1 MKKRYG
7 FSMVALA
14 ATVTIMLILTTA
26 ITIGGVNTSN
36 NAKKIAFATELKTLQ
51 EAVDEYVNENNGS
64 YPIGNSVVVDI
75 TSLSTENKQQF
86 NKETD
91 GYNSGKVLLYDIDY
105 EKINVKSLKYGDE
118 SNGANDIYVVSNTS
132 GVVYYAKG
140 LKIGNNTYYTLND
153 ELTTLLNENA
163 DKNLVNTASVIVFQP
178 NTTEWTKDGIEVT
191 VKVPKTFTVSK
202 IESGGVNIPLT
213 SSETL
218 YNNYVVKKASN
229 YQINVTYTPKGGS
242 VTTATYE
249 VKNFDNTAPTFT
261 IDKDNQIKNN
271 STNSNQIGYV
281 KILNKKD
288 DVSGIKVVKYENDS
302 LYTVDNI
309 TNGTITKD
317 EVKEH
322 FQKNGKVLTTDI
334 VPIEKNVGK
343 ITVYMEDK
351 AGNASI
357 STFDVSSSLIEKNEY
372 TTDDYIQDGLI
383 LHYDGINNTGLGHDD
398 TSKVWVDLSGN
409 GNDGVI
415 SDETF
420 EYSGNGWKNGKGF
433 AFENDI
439 GVNTANIL
447 QKTTFSNIDS
457 FTVQVKGTF
466 NKNTATTTNNVFTRI
481 ISTCANYTAE
491 YEGID
496 GVDLTYHS
504 NDDFIRSFC
513 SNGIKNNAYNTVFD
527 TKQIS
532 SINIVWNKNTREL
545 KYYLDNDEP
554 ITVKITKFDN
564 VSLTRIGLDFYR
576 IADNSGV
583 YVYNSIKVYN
593 RALSEE
599 EIKQNYTVDK
609 VRFGL

>member
-1 MKKRYG
+1 
-7 FSMVALA
+7 MVALA

-178 NTTEWTKDGIEVT
+178 NTTEWTKDEIEVT

-334 VPIEKNVGK
+334 VPIEKNIGK

-357 STFDVSSSLIEKNEY
+357 STFDVSSSLIEKSEY

-383 LHYDGINNTGLGHDD
+383 AMYDGKNNTGLGHDD

-409 GNDGVI
+409 GHDGTIIGNINWNDDSLSFDGTNNAVNLGRINLQDITIEIVLIDESTDSNNYASYI
-415 SDETF
+415 SNFETGGYGI
-420 EYSGNGWKNGKGF
+420 EKRL
-433 AFENDI
+433 D
-439 GVNTANIL
+439 
-447 QKTTFSNIDS
+447 
-457 FTVQVKGTF
+457 F
-466 NKNTATTTNNVFTRI
+466 NKKIFMSVFVNSDYTLIYTKDNFVANKKISLSGSYSSNKMKLYQLGVLQQESSTTGSLGMPKNDTVMMI
-481 ISTCANYTAE
+481 GANPYGEIPT
-491 YEGID
+491 EG
-496 GVDLTYHS
+496 
-504 NDDFIRSFC
+504 R
-513 SNGIKNNAYNTVFD
+513 
-527 TKQIS
+527 
-532 SINIVWNKNTREL
+532 L
-545 KYYLDNDEP
+545 K
-554 ITVKITKFDN
+554 
-564 VSLTRIGLDFYR
+564 G
-576 IADNSGV
+576 
-583 YVYNSIKVYN
+583 KVYSVRIYN
-593 RALSEE
+593 KALSEE
-599 EIKQNYTVDK
+599 EVKQNYTVDK

>member
-1 MKKRYG
+1 MKKKYG

-14 ATVTIMLILTTA
+14 ATVTILLILTTA

-91 GYNSGKVLLYDIDY
+91 GYNSGKVLLYDINY

-178 NTTEWTKDGIEVT
+178 NTTEWTKDEIEVT

-334 VPIEKNVGK
+334 VPIEKNIGK

-357 STFDVSSSLIEKNEY
+357 STFDVSSSLIEKSEY

-383 LHYDGINNTGLGHDD
+383 AMYDGKNNTGLGHDD

-409 GNDGVI
+409 GHDGTIIGNINWNDDSLSFDGTNNAVNLGRI
-415 SDETF
+415 DLQDITMEIVLVDEGSTNNVTYVANYETGGYGLSRYLKNGLTMEAYINSKVSF
-420 EYSGNGWKNGKGF
+420 IYSKNAFVTNKKYSLSGSYSGNKLKLY
-433 AFENDI
+433 EL
-439 GVNTANIL
+439 GVL
-447 QKTTFSNIDS
+447 QSQSDLS
-457 FTVQVKGTF
+457 GSLGMPE
-466 NKNTATTTNNVFTRI
+466 KNTVMMI
-481 ISTCANYTAE
+481 GANPK
-491 YEGID
+491 D
-496 GVDLTYHS
+496 
-504 NDDFIRSFC
+504 
-513 SNGIKNNAYNTVFD
+513 KNPT
-527 TKQIS
+527 
-532 SINIVWNKNTREL
+532 E
-545 KYYLDNDEP
+545 YYLRGK
-554 ITVKITKFDN
+554 VYS
-564 VSLTRIGLDFYR
+564 VRI
-576 IADNSGV
+576 
-583 YVYNSIKVYN
+583 YN

-599 EIKQNYTVDK
+599 EVKQNYTVDK

>member
-1 MKKRYG
+1 
-7 FSMVALA
+7 MVALA

-140 LKIGNNTYYTLND
+140 LKIGNNTYYTLNE

-178 NTTEWTKDGIEVT
+178 NTTEWTKDEIEVT

-343 ITVYMEDK
+343 ITVYIEDK

-357 STFDVSSSLIEKNEY
+357 STFDVSSSLIEKSEY

-383 LHYDGINNTGLGHDD
+383 AMYDGKNNTGLGHDD

-409 GNDGVI
+409 GYDGTIIGDINWNDDSLSFNGTTNAVALTRMDLKDI
-415 SDETF
+415 TMEIVLVDEGSTNNVTYVANYEKGGYGLSRYSKNGLTMEAYINSKVSF
-420 EYSGNGWKNGKGF
+420 IYSKNAFVTNKKYSLSGSYSGNKLKLYELG
-433 AFENDI
+433 
-439 GVNTANIL
+439 IL
-447 QKTTFSNIDS
+447 QNQSDLSGSLGMPQND
-457 FTVQVKGTF
+457 TVMMIGA
-466 NKNTATTTNNVFTRI
+466 NPGDKNPT
-481 ISTCANYTAE
+481 E
-491 YEGID
+491 
-496 GVDLTYHS
+496 
-504 NDDFIRSFC
+504 
-513 SNGIKNNAYNTVFD
+513 
-527 TKQIS
+527 
-532 SINIVWNKNTREL
+532 
-545 KYYLDNDEP
+545 YYLKGK
-554 ITVKITKFDN
+554 VYS
-564 VSLTRIGLDFYR
+564 VRI
-576 IADNSGV
+576 
-583 YVYNSIKVYN
+583 YN
-593 RALSEE
+593 RALSDEE
-599 EIKQNYTVDK
+599 VKQNYTVDK

>member
-202 IESGGVNIPLT
+202 IESGGVNIPLI

-383 LHYDGINNTGLGHDD
+383 AMYDGKNNTGLGHDD

-409 GNDGVI
+409 GHDGTIIGNINWNDDSLSFDGTNNAVNLGRINLQDITIEIVLIDESTDSNNYASYI
-415 SDETF
+415 SNFETGGYGI
-420 EYSGNGWKNGKGF
+420 EKRL
-433 AFENDI
+433 D
-439 GVNTANIL
+439 
-447 QKTTFSNIDS
+447 
-457 FTVQVKGTF
+457 F
-466 NKNTATTTNNVFTRI
+466 NKKIFMSAFINSDYTLIYTKDNFVANKKISLSGSYSSNKMKLYQLGVLQQESSTTGSLGMPKNDTVMMIGANPYGEIPTEGRLKGKVYSVRI
-481 ISTCANYTAE
+481 
-491 YEGID
+491 
-496 GVDLTYHS
+496 
-504 NDDFIRSFC
+504 
-513 SNGIKNNAYNTVFD
+513 
-527 TKQIS
+527 
-532 SINIVWNKNTREL
+532 
-545 KYYLDNDEP
+545 
-554 ITVKITKFDN
+554 
-564 VSLTRIGLDFYR
+564 
-576 IADNSGV
+576 
-583 YVYNSIKVYN
+583 YN

-599 EIKQNYTVDK
+599 EVKQNYTVDK

>member
-1 MKKRYG
+1 MKKKYG

-14 ATVTIMLILTTA
+14 ATVTILLILTTA

-178 NTTEWTKDGIEVT
+178 NTTEWTKDEIEVT

-357 STFDVSSSLIEKNEY
+357 STFDVSSSLIEKSEY

-383 LHYDGINNTGLGHDD
+383 AMYDGKNNTGLGHDD

-409 GNDGVI
+409 GHDGTIIGNINWNDDSLSFDGTNNAVNLGRI
-415 SDETF
+415 DLQDITMEIVLVDEGSTNNVTYVANYETGGYGLSRYLKNGLTMEAYINSKVSF
-420 EYSGNGWKNGKGF
+420 IYSKNAFVTNKKYSLSGSYSGNKLKLY
-433 AFENDI
+433 EL
-439 GVNTANIL
+439 GVL
-447 QKTTFSNIDS
+447 QSQSDLS
-457 FTVQVKGTF
+457 GSLGMPE
-466 NKNTATTTNNVFTRI
+466 KNTVMMI
-481 ISTCANYTAE
+481 GANPK
-491 YEGID
+491 D
-496 GVDLTYHS
+496 
-504 NDDFIRSFC
+504 
-513 SNGIKNNAYNTVFD
+513 KNPT
-527 TKQIS
+527 
-532 SINIVWNKNTREL
+532 E
-545 KYYLDNDEP
+545 YYL
-554 ITVKITKFDN
+554 
-564 VSLTRIGLDFYR
+564 RG
-576 IADNSGV
+576 
-583 YVYNSIKVYN
+583 KVYSVRIYN
-593 RALSEE
+593 KALSEE
-599 EIKQNYTVDK
+599 EVKQNYTVDK

>member
-372 TTDDYIQDGLI
+372 TTDDYVQDGLI
-383 LHYDGINNTGLGHDD
+383 AMYDGNNNTGLGHDD

-409 GNDGVI
+409 GHDGTIIGDINWNDDSLSFNGTTNAVALTRMDLKDI
-415 SDETF
+415 TMEIVLVDEGSTNNVTYVANYETGGYGLSRYLKNGLTMEAYINSKVSF
-420 EYSGNGWKNGKGF
+420 IYSKNAFVTNKKYSLSGSYSGNKLKLY
-433 AFENDI
+433 EL
-439 GVNTANIL
+439 GVL
-447 QKTTFSNIDS
+447 QNQSDLS
-457 FTVQVKGTF
+457 GSLGMPE
-466 NKNTATTTNNVFTRI
+466 KNTVMMI
-481 ISTCANYTAE
+481 GANPY
-491 YEGID
+491 D
-496 GVDLTYHS
+496 
-504 NDDFIRSFC
+504 
-513 SNGIKNNAYNTVFD
+513 KNPT
-527 TKQIS
+527 
-532 SINIVWNKNTREL
+532 E
-545 KYYLDNDEP
+545 YYLKGK
-554 ITVKITKFDN
+554 VYS
-564 VSLTRIGLDFYR
+564 VRI
-576 IADNSGV
+576 
-583 YVYNSIKVYN
+583 YN
-593 RALSEE
+593 RALSDEE
-599 EIKQNYTVDK
+599 VKQNYTVDK

>member
-1 MKKRYG
+1 MKKKYG

-14 ATVTIMLILTTA
+14 ATVTILLILTTA

-178 NTTEWTKDGIEVT
+178 NTTEWTKDEIEVT
-191 VKVPKTFTVSK
+191 VKVPKIFTVSK

-249 VKNFDNTAPTFT
+249 VKKFDNTAPTFT

-334 VPIEKNVGK
+334 VPIEKNIGK

-357 STFDVSSSLIEKNEY
+357 STFDVSSSLIEKSEY

-383 LHYDGINNTGLGHDD
+383 AMYDGKNNTGLGHDD

-409 GNDGVI
+409 GHDGTIIGNINWNDDSLSFDGTNNAVNLGRINLQDITIEIVLIDESTDSNNYASYI
-415 SDETF
+415 SNFETGGYGI
-420 EYSGNGWKNGKGF
+420 EKRL
-433 AFENDI
+433 D
-439 GVNTANIL
+439 
-447 QKTTFSNIDS
+447 
-457 FTVQVKGTF
+457 F
-466 NKNTATTTNNVFTRI
+466 NKKIFMSVFVNSDYTLIYTKDNFVANKKISLSGSYSSNKMKLYQLGVLQQESSTTGSLGMPKNDTVMMIGANPYGEIPTEGRLKGKVYSVRI
-481 ISTCANYTAE
+481 
-491 YEGID
+491 
-496 GVDLTYHS
+496 
-504 NDDFIRSFC
+504 
-513 SNGIKNNAYNTVFD
+513 
-527 TKQIS
+527 
-532 SINIVWNKNTREL
+532 
-545 KYYLDNDEP
+545 
-554 ITVKITKFDN
+554 
-564 VSLTRIGLDFYR
+564 
-576 IADNSGV
+576 
-583 YVYNSIKVYN
+583 YN

-599 EIKQNYTVDK
+599 EVKQNYTVDK

>member
-1 MKKRYG
+1 
-7 FSMVALA
+7 MVALA

-334 VPIEKNVGK
+334 VPIEKNVGR

-357 STFDVSSSLIEKNEY
+357 STFDVSSSLIEKSEY

-383 LHYDGINNTGLGHDD
+383 AMYDGNNNTGLGHDD

-409 GNDGVI
+409 GHDGTIIGDINWNDDSLSFNGTTNAVALTRMDLKDI
-415 SDETF
+415 TMEIVLVDEGSTNNVTYVANYETGGYGLSRYLKNGLTMEAYINSKVSF
-420 EYSGNGWKNGKGF
+420 IYSKNAFVTNKKYSLSGSYSGNKLKLY
-433 AFENDI
+433 EL
-439 GVNTANIL
+439 GVL
-447 QKTTFSNIDS
+447 QNQSDLS
-457 FTVQVKGTF
+457 GSLGMPE
-466 NKNTATTTNNVFTRI
+466 KNTVMMI
-481 ISTCANYTAE
+481 GANPC
-491 YEGID
+491 D
-496 GVDLTYHS
+496 
-504 NDDFIRSFC
+504 
-513 SNGIKNNAYNTVFD
+513 KNPT
-527 TKQIS
+527 
-532 SINIVWNKNTREL
+532 E
-545 KYYLDNDEP
+545 YYLKGK
-554 ITVKITKFDN
+554 VYS
-564 VSLTRIGLDFYR
+564 VRI
-576 IADNSGV
+576 
-583 YVYNSIKVYN
+583 YN
-593 RALSEE
+593 RALSDEE
-599 EIKQNYTVDK
+599 VKQNYTVDK

>member
-140 LKIGNNTYYTLND
+140 LKIGNNTYYTLNE
-153 ELTTLLNENA
+153 ELITLLNENA

-178 NTTEWTKDGIEVT
+178 NTTEWTKDEIEVT

-317 EVKEH
+317 EVKGH

-334 VPIEKNVGK
+334 VPIEKNAGK

-357 STFDVSSSLIEKNEY
+357 STFDVSSSLIEKSEY

-383 LHYDGINNTGLGHDD
+383 AMYDGKNNTGLGHDD

-409 GNDGVI
+409 GHDGTIIGDINWNDDSLSFNGTTNAVNLGRIDLQDITMEIIVLDEGVNTDDDVTYVANYENGGYGLEKMGKKLAMTI
-415 SDETF
+415 FVNSKYQYLYLPNAF
-420 EYSGNGWKNGKGF
+420 VANKKYSLSGSYSGNKLKLYELG
-433 AFENDI
+433 
-439 GVNTANIL
+439 IL
-447 QKTTFSNIDS
+447 QNQSDLSGSLGMPQND
-457 FTVQVKGTF
+457 TVMMIGANPGGTSPVSDFLKG
-466 NKNTATTTNNVFTRI
+466 KVYSVRI
-481 ISTCANYTAE
+481 
-491 YEGID
+491 
-496 GVDLTYHS
+496 
-504 NDDFIRSFC
+504 
-513 SNGIKNNAYNTVFD
+513 
-527 TKQIS
+527 
-532 SINIVWNKNTREL
+532 
-545 KYYLDNDEP
+545 
-554 ITVKITKFDN
+554 
-564 VSLTRIGLDFYR
+564 
-576 IADNSGV
+576 
-583 YVYNSIKVYN
+583 YN

-599 EIKQNYTVDK
+599 EVKQNYTVDK

>member
-1 MKKRYG
+1 MKKKYG

-178 NTTEWTKDGIEVT
+178 NTTEWTKDEIEVT

-357 STFDVSSSLIEKNEY
+357 STFDVSSSLIEKSEY

-383 LHYDGINNTGLGHDD
+383 AMYDGKNNTGLGHDD

-409 GNDGVI
+409 GHDGTIIGNINWNDDSLSFDGTNNAVNLGRINLQDITIEIVLIDESTDSNNYASYI
-415 SDETF
+415 SNFETGGYGI
-420 EYSGNGWKNGKGF
+420 EKRL
-433 AFENDI
+433 D
-439 GVNTANIL
+439 
-447 QKTTFSNIDS
+447 
-457 FTVQVKGTF
+457 F
-466 NKNTATTTNNVFTRI
+466 NKKIFMSVFVNSDYTLIYTKDNFVANKKISLSGSYSSNKMKLYQLGVLQQESSTTGSLGMPKNDTVMMI
-481 ISTCANYTAE
+481 GANPYGEIPT
-491 YEGID
+491 EG
-496 GVDLTYHS
+496 
-504 NDDFIRSFC
+504 R
-513 SNGIKNNAYNTVFD
+513 
-527 TKQIS
+527 
-532 SINIVWNKNTREL
+532 L
-545 KYYLDNDEP
+545 K
-554 ITVKITKFDN
+554 
-564 VSLTRIGLDFYR
+564 G
-576 IADNSGV
+576 
-583 YVYNSIKVYN
+583 KVYSVRIYN
-593 RALSEE
+593 KALSEE
-599 EIKQNYTVDK
+599 EVKQNYTVDK

>member
-1 MKKRYG
+1 MKKKYG

-14 ATVTIMLILTTA
+14 ATVTILLILTTA

-75 TSLSTENKQQF
+75 TSLSTENKQQV

-178 NTTEWTKDGIEVT
+178 NTTEWTKDEIEVT
-191 VKVPKTFTVSK
+191 VKVPKIFTVSK

-249 VKNFDNTAPTFT
+249 VKKFDNTAPTFT

-334 VPIEKNVGK
+334 VPIEKNIGK

-357 STFDVSSSLIEKNEY
+357 STFDVSSSLIEKSEY

-383 LHYDGINNTGLGHDD
+383 AMYDGKNNTGLGHDD

-409 GNDGVI
+409 GHDGTIIGNINWNDDSLSFDGTNNAVNLGRINLQDITIEIVLIDESTDSNNYASYI
-415 SDETF
+415 SNFETGGYGI
-420 EYSGNGWKNGKGF
+420 EKRL
-433 AFENDI
+433 D
-439 GVNTANIL
+439 
-447 QKTTFSNIDS
+447 
-457 FTVQVKGTF
+457 F
-466 NKNTATTTNNVFTRI
+466 NKKIFMSVFVNSDYTLIYTKDNFVANKKISLSGSYSSNKMKLYQLGVLQQESSTTGSLGMPKNDTVMMIGANPYGEIPTEGRLKGKVYSVRI
-481 ISTCANYTAE
+481 
-491 YEGID
+491 
-496 GVDLTYHS
+496 
-504 NDDFIRSFC
+504 
-513 SNGIKNNAYNTVFD
+513 
-527 TKQIS
+527 
-532 SINIVWNKNTREL
+532 
-545 KYYLDNDEP
+545 
-554 ITVKITKFDN
+554 
-564 VSLTRIGLDFYR
+564 
-576 IADNSGV
+576 
-583 YVYNSIKVYN
+583 YN

-599 EIKQNYTVDK
+599 EVKQNYTVDK

>member
-334 VPIEKNVGK
+334 VPIEKNVGR

-357 STFDVSSSLIEKNEY
+357 STFDVSSSLIEKSEY

-383 LHYDGINNTGLGHDD
+383 AMYDGKNNTGLGHDD

-409 GNDGVI
+409 GHDGTIIGDINWNDDSLSFNGTTNAVNLGRI
-415 SDETF
+415 DLQDITMEIIVLDE
-420 EYSGNGWKNGKGF
+420 
-433 AFENDI
+433 
-439 GVNTANIL
+439 GVNTDDYVTYVANFENGGYGVGRYVKKGLSMDVHIN
-447 QKTTFSNIDS
+447 SEW
-457 FTVQVKGTF
+457 VQVYS
-466 NKNTATTTNNVFTRI
+466 KNTFVANKKISLSGSYSNNKLRFYEAGVLQQESNPNGSIDMTTNNTVMMI
-481 ISTCANYTAE
+481 GANPS
-491 YEGID
+491 G
-496 GVDLTYHS
+496 
-504 NDDFIRSFC
+504 NDDP
-513 SNGIKNNAYNTVFD
+513 
-527 TKQIS
+527 
-532 SINIVWNKNTREL
+532 VWSLL
-545 KYYLDNDEP
+545 KGKVYS
-554 ITVKITKFDN
+554 V
-564 VSLTRIGLDFYR
+564 RI
-576 IADNSGV
+576 
-583 YVYNSIKVYN
+583 YN

-599 EIKQNYTVDK
+599 EVKQNYTVDK

>member
-1 MKKRYG
+1 
-7 FSMVALA
+7 MVALA

-178 NTTEWTKDGIEVT
+178 NTTEWTKDEIEVT

-334 VPIEKNVGK
+334 VPIEKNIGK

-357 STFDVSSSLIEKNEY
+357 STFDVSSSLIEKSEY

-383 LHYDGINNTGLGHDD
+383 AMYDGKNNTGLGHDD

-409 GNDGVI
+409 GHDGTIIGNINWNDDSLSFDGTNNAVNLGRI
-415 SDETF
+415 DLQDITMEIVLVDEGSTNNVTYVANYETGGYGLSRYLKNGLTMEAYINSKVSF
-420 EYSGNGWKNGKGF
+420 IYSKNAFVTNKKYSLSGSYSGNKLKLY
-433 AFENDI
+433 EL
-439 GVNTANIL
+439 GVL
-447 QKTTFSNIDS
+447 QSQSDLS
-457 FTVQVKGTF
+457 GSLGMPE
-466 NKNTATTTNNVFTRI
+466 KNTVMMI
-481 ISTCANYTAE
+481 GANPK
-491 YEGID
+491 D
-496 GVDLTYHS
+496 
-504 NDDFIRSFC
+504 
-513 SNGIKNNAYNTVFD
+513 KNPT
-527 TKQIS
+527 
-532 SINIVWNKNTREL
+532 E
-545 KYYLDNDEP
+545 YYL
-554 ITVKITKFDN
+554 
-564 VSLTRIGLDFYR
+564 RG
-576 IADNSGV
+576 
-583 YVYNSIKVYN
+583 KVYSVRIYN
-593 RALSEE
+593 KALSEE
-599 EIKQNYTVDK
+599 EVKQNYTVDK

>member
-1 MKKRYG
+1 MKKKYG

-14 ATVTIMLILTTA
+14 ATVTILLILTTA

-178 NTTEWTKDGIEVT
+178 NTTEWTKDEIEVT
-191 VKVPKTFTVSK
+191 VKVPKIFTVSK

-249 VKNFDNTAPTFT
+249 VKKFDNTAPTFT

-334 VPIEKNVGK
+334 VPIEKNIGK

-357 STFDVSSSLIEKNEY
+357 STFDVSSSLIEKSEY

-383 LHYDGINNTGLGHDD
+383 AMYDGKNNTGLGHDD

-409 GNDGVI
+409 GHDGTIIGNINWNDDSLSFDGTNNAVNLGRNNLQDITIEIVLIDESTDSNNYASYI
-415 SDETF
+415 SNFETGGYGI
-420 EYSGNGWKNGKGF
+420 EKRL
-433 AFENDI
+433 D
-439 GVNTANIL
+439 
-447 QKTTFSNIDS
+447 
-457 FTVQVKGTF
+457 F
-466 NKNTATTTNNVFTRI
+466 NKKIFMSVFVNSDYTLIYTKDNFVANKKISLSGSYSSNKMKLYQLGVLQQESSTTGSLGMPKNDTVMMIGANPYGEIPTEGRLKGKVYSVRI
-481 ISTCANYTAE
+481 
-491 YEGID
+491 
-496 GVDLTYHS
+496 
-504 NDDFIRSFC
+504 
-513 SNGIKNNAYNTVFD
+513 
-527 TKQIS
+527 
-532 SINIVWNKNTREL
+532 
-545 KYYLDNDEP
+545 
-554 ITVKITKFDN
+554 
-564 VSLTRIGLDFYR
+564 
-576 IADNSGV
+576 
-583 YVYNSIKVYN
+583 YN

-599 EIKQNYTVDK
+599 EVKQNYTVDK

>member
-1 MKKRYG
+1 MKKKYG

-14 ATVTIMLILTTA
+14 ATVTILLILTTA

-178 NTTEWTKDGIEVT
+178 NTTEWTKDEIEVT

-334 VPIEKNVGK
+334 VPIEKNIGK

-357 STFDVSSSLIEKNEY
+357 STFDVSSSLIEKSEY

-383 LHYDGINNTGLGHDD
+383 AMYDGKNNTGLGHDD

-409 GNDGVI
+409 GHDGTIIGNINWNDDSLSFDGTNNAVNLGRINLQDITIEIVLIDESTDSNNYASYI
-415 SDETF
+415 SNFETGGYGI
-420 EYSGNGWKNGKGF
+420 EKRL
-433 AFENDI
+433 D
-439 GVNTANIL
+439 
-447 QKTTFSNIDS
+447 
-457 FTVQVKGTF
+457 F
-466 NKNTATTTNNVFTRI
+466 NKKIFMSVFVNSDYTLIYTKDNFVANKKISLSGSYSSNKMKLYQLGVLQQESSTTGSLGMPKNDTVMMIGANPYGEIPTEGRLKGKVYSVRI
-481 ISTCANYTAE
+481 
-491 YEGID
+491 
-496 GVDLTYHS
+496 
-504 NDDFIRSFC
+504 
-513 SNGIKNNAYNTVFD
+513 
-527 TKQIS
+527 
-532 SINIVWNKNTREL
+532 
-545 KYYLDNDEP
+545 
-554 ITVKITKFDN
+554 
-564 VSLTRIGLDFYR
+564 
-576 IADNSGV
+576 
-583 YVYNSIKVYN
+583 YN

-599 EIKQNYTVDK
+599 EVKQNYTVDK

>member
-1 MKKRYG
+1 
-7 FSMVALA
+7 MVALA

-178 NTTEWTKDGIEVT
+178 NTTEWTKDEIEVT

-357 STFDVSSSLIEKNEY
+357 STFDVSSSLIEKSEY

-383 LHYDGINNTGLGHDD
+383 AMYDGKNNTGLGHDD

-409 GNDGVI
+409 GHDGTIIGNINWNDDSLSFDGTNNAVNLGRI
-415 SDETF
+415 DLQDITMEIVLVDEGSTNNVTYVANYETGGYGLSRYLKNGLTMEAYINSKVSF
-420 EYSGNGWKNGKGF
+420 IYSKNAFVTNKKYSLSGSYSGNKLKLY
-433 AFENDI
+433 EL
-439 GVNTANIL
+439 GVL
-447 QKTTFSNIDS
+447 QSQSDLS
-457 FTVQVKGTF
+457 GSLGMPE
-466 NKNTATTTNNVFTRI
+466 KNTVMMI
-481 ISTCANYTAE
+481 GANPK
-491 YEGID
+491 D
-496 GVDLTYHS
+496 
-504 NDDFIRSFC
+504 
-513 SNGIKNNAYNTVFD
+513 KNPT
-527 TKQIS
+527 
-532 SINIVWNKNTREL
+532 E
-545 KYYLDNDEP
+545 YYL
-554 ITVKITKFDN
+554 
-564 VSLTRIGLDFYR
+564 RG
-576 IADNSGV
+576 
-583 YVYNSIKVYN
+583 KVYSVRIYN
-593 RALSEE
+593 KALSEE
-599 EIKQNYTVDK
+599 EVKQNYTVDK